1 MRFAKMASMRLRA
14 LFQRN
19 HVEEELDEELRYH
32 VERGTEENVRA
43 GMTPELARLQAIRSL
58 EGIERRKEECR
69 DARGTRWLERLAT
82 DFLYAWRQLLKQKL
96 FSAVPV
102 LTLALGI
109 GATTAIYS
117 VAKAVVFAPLP
128 LPEPDRVVQIFQG
141 FQNARYE
148 AGSENRGMMAV
159 RNGLFQDWRERSRYS
174 FQNMAAYQTR
184 QLILRSGDRT
194 EVVDSFLAGDGFFE
208 TLDVSARLGRVFNA
222 TDYSEGARVVVL
234 ADPFWRAEFGADPT
248 VVGREI
254 VLDGAA
260 YHVVGV
266 MPPGFLPTRWERD
279 PELWLPLNWDPA
291 TKYSRTLWSNLVY
304 ARLKPG
310 VTLGHAQLEMDS
322 IDRQL
327 RIIYPEES
335 ADSVVVPLDGYL
347 FGHYERMFKLLFA
360 AAALLLLIAC
370 ANIANLLLARALQRR
385 REFALRSAL
394 GASRGAILQQLLAES
409 LAIAGGGGLIGVVFS
424 VALIRPV
431 VALLPVTSKIPRL
444 DQVRLDG
451 GVLLFTMLISIGC
464 GLLFGILPALRASS
478 GDLAPALKSGGR
490 GTSPVCHEGRWN
502 DSLVAVEFALSL
514 LLLVCGGLVTRAF
527 LQLVHTDP
535 GFRPAH
541 AVALQLAIPPYR
553 YPVPAKPSEDGARR
567 QLYDRLQA
575 AAQSIPEVEYAAV
588 SRRLPFRQG
597 WNPEGISIEGRPQLA
612 TAPGE
617 LPKINKALGWPIHG
631 EMSFQ
636 TVSPGYFQALGVPLL
651 RGRLLDSRDRPDAP
665 MAAVINRAA
674 SRQFF
679 PSEDPIGKRIA
690 NDGGPMTIVGVVGDP
705 RLDGM
710 DKPVLPE
717 GFRPMSFEPSP
728 NAWLIVR
735 TREDVASMGN
745 ALRQV
750 VHNVN
755 AEIGV
760 TELSTMSEVVSDS
773 LWRERFSA
781 VLIGLFAGFAIV
793 IASAGVYAV
802 ISHAVERRTHEL
814 GVRVALGASG
824 LDIARSVLRH
834 CLRVSAMG
842 TGLGL
847 LLILTVVRFVPQ
859 ASYSPGDL
867 ATLFVPAAGLL
878 AVLAVIACAV
888 PVRRARSIDPAATL
902 RSE

>member
-1 MRFAKMASMRLRA
+1 MRIANVVRMRLRA
-14 LFQRN
+14 LFRRN
-19 HVEEELDEELRYH
+19 RVEADLDEELRYY
-32 VERGTEENVRA
+32 VERETEENIRA

-69 DARGTRWLERLAT
+69 DARGTRWLERLAA
-82 DFLYAWRQLLKQKL
+82 DFVYAWRQLLKQKL

-109 GATTAIYS
+109 GVTTAIYS

-148 AGSENRGMMAV
+148 AGSENRGMMSV
-159 RNGLFQDWRERSRYS
+159 RNGLFQDWRERSLHS
-174 FQNMAAYQTR
+174 FQNMAAYQAR
-184 QLILRSGDRT
+184 QVILRSGDRT
-194 EVVDSFLAGDGFFE
+194 EVVDSFLAGDGFFD
-208 TLDVSARLGRVFNA
+208 TLGVPARLGRVLTPA
-222 TDYSEGARVVVL
+222 DYAGRARVAVL
-234 ADPFWRAEFGADPT
+234 ADRFWRAEYNADPS

-260 YHVVGV
+260 YRVVGV

-279 PELWLPLNWDPA
+279 PQLWLPLLWDPA

-304 ARLKPG
+304 ARLKAG
-310 VTLGHAQLEMDS
+310 VTLGQAQAELDTV
-322 IDRQL
+322 DRQL
-327 RIIYPEES
+327 RTVYPEES

-347 FGHYERMFKLLFA
+347 FGHHERMFRLLLT

-394 GASRGAILQQLLAES
+394 GASRAAILQQLLAES
-409 LAIAGGGGLIGVVFS
+409 LAIAGAGGLIGVVLS
-424 VALIRPV
+424 LALIRPV
-431 VALLPVTSKIPRL
+431 VALLPVTSLIPRL
-444 DQVRLDG
+444 DQIRVDG
-451 GVLLFTMLISIGC
+451 GVLLLTMLVSIGC
-464 GLLFGILPALRASS
+464 GLLFGILPAIRASRV
-478 GDLAPALKSGGR
+478 DLAPALKSGGR
-490 GTSPVCHEGRWN
+490 GTSLVRHEGRWN
-502 DSLVAVEFALSL
+502 DSLVAAEVALSL

-527 LQLVHTDP
+527 LQLVHADP

-541 AVALQLAIPPYR
+541 AVALQLAIPPYL

-575 AAQSIPEVEYAAV
+575 AAQSLAEVEHAAV
-588 SRRLPFRQG
+588 SRRLPFRQF
-597 WNPEGISIEGRPQLA
+597 WDPEGISIEGRPALPA
-612 TAPGE
+612 APGQ

-631 EMSFQ
+631 QMSFQ
-636 TVSPGYFQALGVPLL
+636 TVSPGYFEALGVPLL

-665 MAAVINRAA
+665 MAVVINQAA
-674 SRQFF
+674 LRKFF
-679 PSEDPIGKRIA
+679 PNEDPIGKRIA

-705 RLDGM
+705 RLDGL
-710 DKPVLPE
+710 DSPVLPE
-717 GFRPMSFEPSP
+717 AFRPMSFEPSP

-735 TREDVASMGN
+735 TRGDAASIGN
-745 ALRQV
+745 ELRQA

-760 TELSTMSEVVSDS
+760 IELSMMSEVVNDS

-781 VLIGLFAGFAIV
+781 VLIGLFATFAV
-793 IASAGVYAV
+793 LIASAGIYAV

-824 LDIARSVLRH
+824 LDVARSVLGH
-834 CLRVSAMG
+834 GLRVTAMG
-842 TGLGL
+842 AGLGL
-847 LLILTVVRFVPQ
+847 LLTLTAVRFLPP
-859 ASYSPGDL
+859 ASYKLGDL
-867 ATLFVPAAGLL
+867 ATMFAPAAGLL
-878 AVLAVIACAV
+878 VMLAMIACAV
-888 PVRRARSIDPAATL
+888 PLRRARSVDPVVTL

>member
-1 MRFAKMASMRLRA
+1 MRFAKMAGMRLRA
-14 LFQRN
+14 LFRRN
-19 HVEEELDEELRYH
+19 RVEEDLNEELRYH
-32 VERGTEENVRA
+32 VERDTEENARA
-43 GMTPELARLQAIRSL
+43 GMTHEAARLQAIRSL

-69 DARGTRWLERLAT
+69 DTRGTRWLERLAT
-82 DFLYAWRQLLKQKL
+82 DFLYGWRQLLKQKM

-141 FQNARYE
+141 FQNTRYE

-208 TLDVSARLGRVFNA
+208 TLGVPARTGRVFNA

-234 ADPFWRAEFGADPT
+234 ADRFWRAEYGADPT
-248 VVGREI
+248 IVGREI

-260 YHVVGV
+260 YRVVGV
-266 MPPGFLPTRWERD
+266 MPTGFLPTRWERD

-310 VTLGHAQLEMDS
+310 VTLGQAQAEMDS
-322 IDRQL
+322 VDRQL
-327 RIIYPEES
+327 RTVYPEES

-347 FGHYERMFKLLFA
+347 FGHYERMFKLLLM

-370 ANIANLLLARALQRR
+370 ANVANLLLARALQRR

-394 GASRGAILQQLLAES
+394 GASRVAILQQMLAES
-409 LAIAGGGGLIGVVFS
+409 LAIAGAGGLLGVVFS
-424 VALIRPV
+424 LALIRPV
-431 VALLPVTSKIPRL
+431 VALLPATSKIPRL
-444 DQVRLDG
+444 DQIRLDG
-451 GVLLFTMLISIGC
+451 DVLLFTLLVSTGC
-464 GLLFGILPALRASS
+464 GLVFGILPALRASR
-478 GDLAPALKSGGR
+478 GDLAPAIKSGGR
-490 GTSPVCHEGRWN
+490 GGSRVRHEGRWN
-502 DSLVAVEFALSL
+502 DLLVAVEFALSL
-514 LLLVCGGLVTRAF
+514 LLLVCGSLVTRAF

-567 QLYDRLQA
+567 QLYDRMQA
-575 AAQSIPEVEYAAV
+575 VAQSIPEVEYAAI

-617 LPKINKALGWPIHG
+617 LPRITKALGWPIHG

-636 TVSPGYFQALGVPLL
+636 TVSPGYFEALGVPLL
-651 RGRLLDSRDRPDAP
+651 RGRFLDSRDRPDAP
-665 MAAVINRAA
+665 IAVVINQAA
-674 SRQFF
+674 ALKFF
-679 PSEDPIGKRIA
+679 PKEDPIGKRIA
-690 NDGGPMTIVGVVGDP
+690 NDGGPMTIVGIVGDP
-705 RLDGM
+705 RLDGI
-710 DKPVLPE
+710 DTPVLPE
-717 GFRPMSFEPSP
+717 GFRPISFEPSP

-735 TREDVASMGN
+735 TRVDAASIGN
-745 ALRQV
+745 ALRQA

-755 AEIGV
+755 GEIGV
-760 TELSTMSEVVSDS
+760 TELSTMSEVVNDS

-781 VLIGLFAGFAIV
+781 VLIGLFATFAVV

-824 LDIARSVLRH
+824 LDIAWSVLGH
-834 CLRVSAMG
+834 SLRVSAMG

-847 LLILTVVRFVPQ
+847 LLTSTVVRFVPQ
-859 ASYSPGDL
+859 ASCSPGDL
-867 ATLFVPAAGLL
+867 AMLFIPAAGLL

-888 PVRRARSIDPAATL
+888 PVRRARSIDPAVTL
-902 RSE
+902 RLE

>member
-1 MRFAKMASMRLRA
+1 MRIANMIGMRLRS
-14 LFQRN
+14 LLRRN
-19 HVEEELDEELRYH
+19 RVEQDLDEELRYH
-32 VERGTEENVRA
+32 VVRDTEENIRT
-43 GMTPELARLQAIRSL
+43 GMTPEAARMQAIRSL

-69 DARGTRWLERLAT
+69 DARGTRWLERLAA
-82 DFLYAWRQLLKQKL
+82 DFFYAWRQLLKQKL

-128 LPEPDRVVQIFQG
+128 LPEPDRVMQIFQG
-141 FQNARYE
+141 FQSARYE

-159 RNGLFQDWRERSRYS
+159 RNGLFQDWRDRSRYS

-184 QLILRSGDRT
+184 QLILRTGDRT
-194 EVVDSFLAGDGFFE
+194 EVLDSFLAGDGFFE
-208 TLDVSARLGRVFNA
+208 TLGVPARLGRVLTA
-222 TDYSEGARVVVL
+222 ADYAEGARVVVL
-234 ADPFWRAEFGADPT
+234 ADRFWRAEYDADPT
-248 VVGREI
+248 AVGREI

-260 YHVVGV
+260 YRVVGV

-279 PELWLPLNWDPA
+279 PQLWLPLNWDPA

-304 ARLKPG
+304 ARLKAG
-310 VTLGHAQLEMDS
+310 VTLRQAQAEMDS
-322 IDRQL
+322 VDRQL
-327 RIIYPEES
+327 RIAYPEEA

-347 FGHYERMFKLLFA
+347 FGHYERMFKLLLT

-370 ANIANLLLARALQRR
+370 ANIANLLLARALERR

-394 GASRGAILQQLLAES
+394 GASRAAILQQMLAES
-409 LAIAGGGGLIGVVFS
+409 LAIAGAGGLIGVVFS
-424 VALIRPV
+424 VALIHPV

-451 GVLLFTMLISIGC
+451 GVLLFTMLVSIGC
-464 GLLFGILPALRASS
+464 GLIFGILPALRVSL

-490 GTSPVCHEGRWN
+490 GTSPVRHEGRWN
-502 DSLVAVEFALSL
+502 DSLVAAEFALSL

-553 YPVPAKPSEDGARR
+553 YPVPAKPAEDGARR
-567 QLYDRLQA
+567 QLYDRLQT
-575 AAQSIPEVEYAAV
+575 AAQALPEVEYAAV

-597 WNPEGISIEGRPQLA
+597 WNPEGISIEGRPPLA
-612 TAPGE
+612 AAPGE
-617 LPKINKALGWPIHG
+617 LPKINKALGWPIQG

-636 TVSPGYFQALGVPLL
+636 TVSPAYFEALGVPLL

-665 MAAVINRAA
+665 MVAVINQAA
-674 SRQFF
+674 ARKFF
-679 PSEDPIGKRIA
+679 PNEDPIGKRIA

-735 TREDVASMGN
+735 TRGDAASIGN
-745 ALRQV
+745 ALRQA

-781 VLIGLFAGFAIV
+781 VLIGLFAAFAV
-793 IASAGVYAV
+793 LIASAGIYAV
-802 ISHAVERRTHEL
+802 IAHAVTRRTHEL

-824 LDIARSVLRH
+824 LDIARSVLGH
-834 CLRVSAMG
+834 GLRVTAMG
-842 TGLGL
+842 AALGL
-847 LLILTVVRFVPQ
+847 LLTSTVVRFVPQ
-859 ASYSPGDL
+859 VSYGPGDL
-867 ATLFVPAAGLL
+867 VNLFAPAAVLL
-878 AVLAVIACAV
+878 SVLAMIACAV
-888 PVRRARSIDPAATL
+888 PVRRARSVDPVVTL